1 MAISGKEIHRSYDEY
16 GAIRVIDDGNKR
28 YLAFGDNDEQS
39 CWLKS
44 EPLSPQHDYTRAM
57 LMALLFTNPK
67 RCITLGLGAGG
78 LNSCLHHHYPQL
90 KQQVVE
96 LRADVIQTAYKYFQL
111 PRSKRLELIN
121 MDAYDFLHDEH
132 PRKVDIIFSDIY
144 SEDGLDEKQLSP
156 EFLKAAHALLKNDG
170 WLVLNCWREHQSGD
184 CLHLLRGMYTDI
196 RGCTTSCGNWVIFA
210 GKAASTQSDN
220 QLKSTA
226 KKLNQQLG
234 FSLSSF
240 LNRLK
245 QY

>member
-1 MAISGKEIHRSYDEY
+1 MAITGKEIHRSYDEY

-57 LMALLFTNPK
+57 LMALLLIEPK
-67 RCITLGLGAGG
+67 RCITLGLGAGA

-96 LRADVIQTAYKYFQL
+96 LRSDVIQTAYKYFQL
-111 PRSKRLELIN
+111 PRSKRMELIHA
-121 MDAYDFLHDEH
+121 DAYDFLHQEH
-132 PRKVDIIFSDIY
+132 ARKVDIIFSDIY
-144 SEDGLDEKQLSP
+144 SEDGLDVKQLSP
-156 EFLKAAHALLKNDG
+156 EFLQAAHSLLKNDG

-184 CLHLLRGMYTDI
+184 CLTLLRELFSDI
-196 RGCTTSCGNWVIFA
+196 RGCTTSCGNWVLLA
-210 GKAASTQSDN
+210 GKTGNSLSEK
-220 QLKSTA
+220 QLKTSA

-234 FSLSSF
+234 FSLSAY

-245 QY
+245 KY